1 MIAVG
6 AQCEKPHR
14 IMKEEMIFD
23 MKSSTV
29 KSLASKTDSS
39 RKADWRETL
48 KIDKWFPWTLA
59 ILNTFILICVFLM
72 PELSPQAVLNN
83 FLLALSMTAILCL
96 LPIGWYAVYIINFII
111 LSGIFYMND
120 FLLNVRSRPLHFID
134 LFCIK
139 DGLNLADHYAPVFQ
153 CEMIIKI
160 ICGASI
166 VFFSCFAVHKLCN
179 KEHFRRWKVLCGTVL
194 CVTTFTLVAAFH
206 FGEVWKVEAMES
218 SEAEYYERNGL
229 LFALYSEYINSE
241 IAVPENYSDEKVA
254 QILDSYSTDDA
265 PASAAT
271 EPVNIIVIMNEALA
285 DYSLIGTPDFKEDPL
300 PQLHAMDQN
309 CFKGRCAV
317 NIFGGRT
324 CNTEFEFLTGC
335 SLAFFPDD
343 SIPYLQNSMN
353 GVPSLASEME
363 QLSWKSTA
371 IHPYFGQEWKRTQVY
386 PGLGFSDFIAGD
398 QFSEQYTQLTEPSLF
413 RSISEVQSSNFGSDL
428 EYVRGFISDAEC
440 YRKILKT
447 ADTANTAGSNSFLF
461 AVTIQ
466 NHGGYQKELFE
477 EFESQGMTEY
487 LDASYHEASEDADAI
502 EQYLNLTRISDEAF
516 AELVEKLENSST
528 PTVVVMFGDH
538 QPGIDFNCY
547 KDRLSDGQGELAD
560 EYIVPFVLWANY
572 DITWDAPEFV
582 SINYLSCILKRNCGI
597 PLTSFDCLRERAME
611 HYPVLTTNFAVDNNG
626 NYVTPAI
633 ALKDPVVHEYQTVQY
648 SRLFGK

>member
-1 MIAVG
+1 M
-6 AQCEKPHR
+6 
-14 IMKEEMIFD
+14 EEMIFD
-23 MKSSTV
+23 MKKNTV
-29 KSLASKTDSS
+29 KSFASKADSS
-39 RKADWRETL
+39 RTADWREKL

-59 ILNTFILICVFLM
+59 ILNTFVLILVFLM
-72 PELSPQAVLNN
+72 PELSLQAVLYN
-83 FLLALSMTAILCL
+83 FLLALPLTAILCL
-96 LPIGWYAVYIINFII
+96 LPIGWKAVYSINAIV

-120 FLLNVRSRPLHFID
+120 FLMNVRSRPLHFID
-134 LFCIK
+134 LFCIQ
-139 DGLNLADHYAPVFQ
+139 DGLNLADHYVPVFQ
-153 CEMIIKI
+153 WQMMIKI
-160 ICGASI
+160 ICAACI
-166 VFFSCFAVHKLCN
+166 VFLSCLAVHKLCN
-179 KEHFRRWKVLCGTVL
+179 KEHFRRWKVLSGAAL

-218 SEAEYYERNGL
+218 SETEYYERNGL
-229 LFALYSEYINSE
+229 LFALYSEYVNSA
-241 IAVPENYSDEKVA
+241 IAIPEDYSDEKVA
-254 QILDSYSTDDA
+254 QILDSYSAEDDSA
-265 PASAAT
+265 PAAT

-300 PQLHAMDQN
+300 PQLHALEKN

-353 GVPSLASEME
+353 GVPSMASEME

-371 IHPYFGQEWKRTQVY
+371 LHPYFGQEWKRTQVY

-398 QFSEQYTQLTEPSLF
+398 QFSEQNTQVTEPSLF
-413 RSISEVQSSNFGSDL
+413 RSISEVQSVGFGSDL

-447 ADTANTAGSNSFLF
+447 ADTMNAAGNNSFLF

-477 EFESQGMTEY
+477 EFESQSTEY
-487 LDASYHEASEDADAI
+487 LDASYHEADENADAI
-502 EQYLNLTRISDEAF
+502 EQYLNLTKISDDAF

-547 KDRLSDGQGELAD
+547 KDRLSDGQGKLAQKAD
-560 EYIVPFVLWANY
+560 EYIVPYVMWANY

-597 PLTSFDCLRERAME
+597 PLTSFDRLREKAME
-611 HYPVLTTNFAVDNNG
+611 RYPVLTTNFAVDNNG
-626 NYVTPAI
+626 NYITPAT
-633 ALKDPVVHEYQTVQY
+633 ALEDPVVQEYQTVQY
-648 SRLFGK
+648 SRLFQ